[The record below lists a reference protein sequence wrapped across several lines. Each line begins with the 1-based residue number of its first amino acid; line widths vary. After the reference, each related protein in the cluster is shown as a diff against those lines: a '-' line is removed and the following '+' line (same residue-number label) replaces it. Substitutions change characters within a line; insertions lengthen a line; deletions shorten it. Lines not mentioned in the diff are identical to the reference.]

1 MSSPRVRIR
10 SWVRGSDDDARAG
23 LLGFLSV
30 YYGDFAIDGITLRR
44 TTDGRLVLSYP
55 ERKDKRG
62 GRHPI
67 VRPVDDTARQRIE
80 KAILSEAATREESP

>member
-1 MSSPRVRIR
+1 MSSSNIRIR
-10 SWVRGSDDDARAG
+10 SWVRGSDDDIRTG

-67 VRPVDDTARQRIE
+67 VRPVDDAARQRIE
-80 KAILSEAATREESP
+80 KAILSEAATREGSP

>member
-1 MSSPRVRIR
+1 VSSSNIRIR
-10 SWVRGSDDDARAG
+10 SWVRGSDDDIRTG

-67 VRPVDDTARQRIE
+67 VRPVDDAARQRIE
-80 KAILSEAATREESP
+80 KAILSEAATREGSP